1 LGDDSVR
8 QFPAIVGLALLLAAC
23 QPQRPGVRVWT
34 TGSVTA
40 ENLAVAADGELRAG
54 FYTATIR
61 DDCSQVGK
69 VSVRATM
76 EPVNG
81 VLKLADSADFPGLRL
96 PAADKRMQCN
106 GRKFPGVL
114 VTYKP
119 NAGFTGEDQFGL
131 DVIWPNG
138 NSVKRNVVVHV
149 R

>member
-1 LGDDSVR
+1 M
-8 QFPAIVGLALLLAAC
+8 
-23 QPQRPGVRVWT
+23 WT

-40 ENLAVAADGELRAG
+40 ENLAVAEGGELRAG

-69 VSVRATM
+69 VSVRTTM

-81 VLKLADSADFPGLRL
+81 VLSLSDYSDFPGLRL
-96 PAADKRMQCN
+96 PATDKRMQFN